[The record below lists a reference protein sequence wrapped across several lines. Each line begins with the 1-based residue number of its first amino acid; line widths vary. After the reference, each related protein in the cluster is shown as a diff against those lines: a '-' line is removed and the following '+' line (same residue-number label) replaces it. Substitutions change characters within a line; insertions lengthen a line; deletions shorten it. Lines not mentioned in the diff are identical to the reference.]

1 LQTLKL
7 ISKII
12 LFCFISFIICYIG
25 INIYAMISPKLNIT
39 NNGTYFLYDN
49 KDNLVYQGSS
59 TSSWVNLEDIDEDLI
74 NAVISIEDKKFYE
87 HFGFDVLRIG
97 KAMITNIQTGHIV
110 QGASTITQQLVK
122 NLYLD
127 FGKTWK
133 RKIEE
138 AFLTVITELQYDKEE
153 ILEAYLNTINY
164 GNGNY
169 GVSNASEYYFNK
181 NVENLSLE
189 EAIILAG
196 IPKSPNKYNPVSNKE
211 ESFYRAK
218 IVAKSLLNNGYI
230 TEDKYNNLNF
240 ENVKIYGKNNENNLQ
255 MLMYYQDAVY
265 KELEELGISK
275 DILETGG
282 LKVYTNL
289 DIKKQTSLEKN
300 ILNTMN
306 EDNKLQVASI
316 IVDPET
322 GKIEALTGGID
333 YGTSQ
338 YNRATESKRQ
348 VGSTMKPFL
357 YYAALENNLTSS
369 SKFKSEYTVF
379 NINNKESYAPT
390 NYNNKYAN
398 KDITMAAAIAFSDNI
413 YAVKTNLFL
422 GTDYLVNISKT
433 VGIKEKLESVP
444 SLALGSEEINIIDYA
459 TGYTTLASGGY
470 KKDLYLIRK
479 IEDKDGNVIYNKD
492 NKKSLVLNPNYV
504 YILNELLSNTTSSAF
519 KDYTSATASTI
530 ASKLSRKYSI
540 KTGTTESDY
549 WTVGYNKDDLMLVWI
564 GYDDNKEFTTNYGYM
579 TKNIWADTMEEI
591 QTGFSDNWYKTPENV
606 VGIILDSITGEITTQ
621 EKNAIVYYYL
631 KGSEPNID
639 TKYVIKKEDW
649 FIQSSLIFI
658 YYYCIF

>member
-1 LQTLKL
+1 MKALKFF
-7 ISKII
+7 SKLCI
-12 LFCFISFIICYIG
+12 FGFVSFIICYIG
-25 INIYAMISPKLNIT
+25 INIYAMIIPNLNIT
-39 NNGTYFLYDN
+39 NNGTYYLFDN
-49 KDNLVYQGSS
+49 KDTLVYQGSS
-59 TSSWVNLEDIDEDLI
+59 TSSWVDLKDIDEDLI
-74 NAVISIEDKKFYE
+74 NAVIAIEDKKFYN
-87 HFGFDVLRIG
+87 HFGFDILRIG

-122 NLYLD
+122 NLYLEFD
-127 FGKTWK
+127 KTWE
-133 RKIEE
+133 RKIKE
-138 AFLTVITELQYDKEE
+138 AFLTIITELQYNKDE

-169 GVSNASEYYFNK
+169 GVSNASKYYFNK
-181 NVENLSLE
+181 DVSNLSLE

-211 ESFYRAK
+211 ESLKRAS
-218 IVAKSLLNNGYI
+218 IVAKALLNNEFI
-230 TEDKYNNLNF
+230 NNDTYNNLNF
-240 ENVKIYGKNNENNLQ
+240 NNIEIYGKNDKNNLQ

-265 KELEELGISK
+265 KELESLGISK
-275 DILETGG
+275 ETLETGG

-289 DIKKQTSLEKN
+289 DIEKQSALEKN
-300 ILNTMN
+300 ILNTITQDK
-306 EDNKLQVASI
+306 ELQVASV

-357 YYAALENNLTSS
+357 YYAALENNLTAS
-369 SKFKSEYTVF
+369 SKFKSEYTIF
-379 NINNKESYAPT
+379 NINNKESYSPT
-390 NYNNKYAN
+390 NYNDKYAN

-422 GTDYLVNISKT
+422 GVDRLVDTAKT
-433 VGIKEKLESVP
+433 VGIKENLSAVP
-444 SLALGSEEINIIDYA
+444 SLALGTGEINIIDYA

-470 KKDLYLIRK
+470 KKDLYFIRK
-479 IEDKDGNVIYNKD
+479 IEDKDGNVIYTKE

-504 YILNELLSNTTSSAF
+504 YILNELLANTSSSAF

-540 KTGTTESDY
+540 KTGTTASDY
-549 WTVGYNKDDLMLVWI
+549 WTVGYNKDDLMLIWI
-564 GYDDNKEFTTNYGYM
+564 GYDNNREFTKSYGYM

-591 QTGFSDNWYKTPENV
+591 QSDISNNWYETPDNV
-606 VGIILDSITGEITTQ
+606 VGVILDSVTGEVTNN
-621 EKNAIVYYYL
+621 EERAVVYYYL
-631 KGSEPNID
+631 KGSEPLISTASTID
-639 TKYVIKKEDW
+639 NEKKKN
-649 FIQSSLIFI
+649 
-658 YYYCIF
+658 

>member
-1 LQTLKL
+1 MILQTLKL

-639 TKYVIKKEDW
+639 TKYVIKKED
-649 FIQSSLIFI
+649 
-658 YYYCIF
+658 